1 MSLKIE
7 KQSGSRV
14 KFDVNVSAEKF
25 EEGLDH
31 AFKIEN
37 EKVEIKGFRKGK
49 APRKV
54 YENKYGIES
63 LYNEAIQYVLQDT
76 YYNAVVDNKI
86 DVVAQPKIDLD
97 PNTITRGEDFT
108 YGVTVAIRPEIKLGD
123 YKNLKVSVVPA
134 KASDSEVEA
143 EIERKLEQ
151 NAEMVLKE
159 EGTLEKGDTA
169 VFDFSGSVDGEKFE
183 GGSAENYELEIG
195 SGQFIPGFE
204 EQMIGMKPEEEK
216 EVTVT
221 FPEDYQQESLA
232 GKEAIF
238 EVKLHEIKERQVPEF
253 NEDFVKE
260 QDIEGVSTVEEYKE
274 HIRKELE
281 AAKEKQNENHIK
293 QTVVEKAVENAEF
306 DIPDEMIDEETNR
319 MLQQQESQIKQYGL
333 DFNTYLQYMG
343 KTVEQFKEELKEQAK
358 NNIGQ
363 QLVIVEIGK
372 EEDFEVKEE
381 EINAKY
387 DELLEQ
393 YKSQNVSME
402 QIKQAVPQSAVESEI
417 LFSKTIDFL
426 VENADVEEKKE
437 SKKEE
442 K

>member
-7 KQSGSRV
+7 KQDGSRV
-14 KFDVNVSAEKF
+14 KFDVNVSSEKF

-54 YENKYGIES
+54 FENKYGIES
-63 LYNEAIQYVLQDT
+63 LYNEAIQHVLQET
-76 YYNAVVDNKI
+76 YYNAVVDNNI

-108 YGVTVAIRPEIKLGD
+108 YGVTVAVRPEIELGN
-123 YKNLKVSVVPA
+123 YKDLKVSAVPA

-143 EIERKLEQ
+143 ELERKVEQ
-151 NAEMVLKE
+151 SAEMILKE
-159 EGTLEKGDTA
+159 EGTLEKGNTA

-183 GGSAENYELEIG
+183 GGTAENYELEIG

-204 EQMIGMKPEEEK
+204 EQMFDMKPEEEK

-221 FPEDYQQESLA
+221 FPEDYQQETLA
-232 GKEAIF
+232 GKEAVF
-238 EVKLHEIKERQVPEF
+238 AVKLHEIKERQVPKF
-253 NEDFVKE
+253 NDDFVKE
-260 QDIEGVSTVEEYKE
+260 QDIENVNTMDDYKE
-274 HIRKELE
+274 HVRKELE
-281 AAKEKQNENHIK
+281 VAKEKENENHIK
-293 QTVVEKAVENAEF
+293 QSVIEKAVANAKFE
-306 DIPDEMIDEETNR
+306 IPDEMIEEETNR
-319 MLQQQESQIKQYGL
+319 MLKQQEAQIKQYGL
-333 DFNTYLQYMG
+333 DFDTYLQYMG
-343 KTVEQFKEELKEQAK
+343 KTVEQFKDELKVQAK
-358 NNIGQ
+358 NNISQ
-363 QLVIVEIGK
+363 QLVVVEIGK
-372 EEDFEVKEE
+372 AEKFEVKEE
-381 EINAKY
+381 DINAKY

-402 QIKQAVPQSAVESEI
+402 QIKQSVPQSAIESEI
-417 LFSKTIDFL
+417 LFAETIDFL
-426 VENADVEEKKE
+426 VENADVDEKKE
-437 SKKEE
+437 TKKEE

>member
-232 GKEAIF
+232 G
-238 EVKLHEIKERQVPEF
+238 
-253 NEDFVKE
+253 
-260 QDIEGVSTVEEYKE
+260 
-274 HIRKELE
+274 
-281 AAKEKQNENHIK
+281 
-293 QTVVEKAVENAEF
+293 
-306 DIPDEMIDEETNR
+306 
-319 MLQQQESQIKQYGL
+319 
-333 DFNTYLQYMG
+333 
-343 KTVEQFKEELKEQAK
+343 
-358 NNIGQ
+358 
-363 QLVIVEIGK
+363 
-372 EEDFEVKEE
+372 
-381 EINAKY
+381 
-387 DELLEQ
+387 
-393 YKSQNVSME
+393 
-402 QIKQAVPQSAVESEI
+402 
-417 LFSKTIDFL
+417 
-426 VENADVEEKKE
+426 
-437 SKKEE
+437 
-442 K
+442 